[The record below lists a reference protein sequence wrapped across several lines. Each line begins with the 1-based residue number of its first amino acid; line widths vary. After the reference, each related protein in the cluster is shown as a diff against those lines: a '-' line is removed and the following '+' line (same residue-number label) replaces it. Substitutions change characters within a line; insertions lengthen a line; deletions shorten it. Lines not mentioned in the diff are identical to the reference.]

1 MTSPDIPVG
10 HIDDGELVRYLDNEL
25 ELDALA
31 VVRNHLGACTECQ
44 AKFEALRAQ
53 AERFQQAMADL
64 DLPPAATPTV
74 NAPEAS
80 IPSIPSSPAVGWG
93 WRLAAMIAVV
103 VGITLT
109 VTPARAWLLDTL
121 GSMRTLFE
129 PANQTPPS
137 LPPAVPVTGSSVL
150 FAVTDTVLF
159 VEFAV
164 HPQAGT
170 LSLQRGTSVTEVSA
184 AMKGGSGN
192 DELVVFGDGIRVVNT
207 AQSTAD
213 YVITLPT
220 GIVLVEVRIGGAV
233 VARHRVDTA
242 TAPWTMELAQ

>member
-1 MTSPDIPVG
+1 MTSPDTPVG
-10 HIDDGELVRYLDNEL
+10 HIDDGELVRYLDDEL
-25 ELDALA
+25 ELNALA
-31 VVRNHLGACTECQ
+31 YARNHLATCTECQ
-44 AKFEALRAQ
+44 VKFEAIRGQ
-53 AERFQQAMADL
+53 VERFQHAMANL
-64 DLPPAATPTV
+64 DLPPSTTPTV

-121 GSMRTLFE
+121 ESLRTVFE
-129 PANQTPPS
+129 PTNQAPAS
-137 LPPAVPVTGSSVL
+137 LPPQTPVTVSSVL

-164 HPQAGT
+164 HPEAGT
-170 LSLQRGTSVTEVSA
+170 LSLRRGTSETQVSA
-184 AMKGGSGN
+184 AMQGGSGN

-213 YVITLPT
+213 YVVTLPT

-233 VARHRVDTA
+233 VARHRPDIA
-242 TAPWTMELAQ
+242 GAWRLELAQ

>member
-1 MTSPDIPVG
+1 MTSPDIRMG

-25 ELDALA
+25 GLDALA
-31 VVRNHLGACTECQ
+31 NVRNHLAACGECTS
-44 AKFEALRAQ
+44 KFQALRAH
-53 AERFQQAMADL
+53 AERFQQAMANL
-64 DLPPAATPTV
+64 DPPSSAAPPVPAAEP
-74 NAPEAS
+74 S

-121 GSMRTLFE
+121 GSIRTLFE

-137 LPPAVPVTGSSVL
+137 LPPQTSVTVSSVL

-170 LSLQRGTSVTEVSA
+170 LSLQRGTSETQVSA
-184 AMKGGSGN
+184 AMQGGSGN
-192 DELVVFGDGIRVVNT
+192 DELVVFGDGVRVVNT

-213 YVITLPT
+213 YVVTLPT
-220 GIVLVEVRIGGAV
+220 HIVLVEVRIGGAV
-233 VARHRVDTA
+233 VARHRPDTLEDS
-242 TAPWTMELAQ
+242 WMLELTQ